1 VTSLQRPRASSERR
15 LRGLLLTLGAVQV
28 GPGGWMALAP
38 DSFLARVAPFGVR
51 NDHLLRDLSTV
62 SLALGAAALLTATR
76 PAWRVPVLAITLLQF
91 TFHSLNHQLDT
102 GRANP
107 DWLGPANALVL
118 WLAPVALALTL
129 RAAQQP
135 TTGPAIPT
143 REKGIR

>member
-1 VTSLQRPRASSERR
+1 
-15 LRGLLLTLGAVQV
+15 
-28 GPGGWMALAP
+28 MALAP
-38 DSFLARVAPFGVR
+38 DSFLARVGPFGVR

-62 SLALGAAALLTATR
+62 SLGLGAAALLAGTR

-91 TFHSLNHQLDT
+91 TFHSLNYLLDI

-118 WLAPVALALTL
+118 WLVTVAPALTL

-135 TTGPAIPT
+135 TTGQAIPT